1 MRINRYLTHAVVLG
15 IAVAMSSYA
24 AMDRHF
30 PTTLTAHLGP
40 VNAEAI
46 MVAEG
51 GESGDVS
58 LGRYSTIIKPVSI
71 PTSAP
76 ISHQSF
82 TYIVASGENLKT
94 IATKYHVS
102 VAEIRWSNTNLYSSD
117 SVATGDQIVIPPVH
131 GVVVTTK
138 ASDTVGALATKYSVD
153 PQVIVDFNRLRTTTL
168 TPGITLVIPGG
179 KGGAFPPPPALWQ
192 ILAQQ
197 NTAPSSF
204 PVKVLG
210 CCLGPY
216 VNNKFP
222 VGWCTY
228 YVATKRNVT
237 WNGDAGYWYQ
247 NAAASGYAV
256 GPTPKVG
263 SIMVTWESWAG
274 HVAYVEAVNSDGSWV
289 VSEMNWVAFDVI
301 DERTI
306 RPGQLGS
313 RLVGFIY

>member
-1 MRINRYLTHAVVLG
+1 
-15 IAVAMSSYA
+15 MSSYA

-46 MVAEG
+46 MVNEG
-51 GESGDVS
+51 GETGDVS
-58 LGRYSTIIKPVSI
+58 LGRYSTIIKPASI

-76 ISHQSF
+76 VSHQPFMYTVS
-82 TYIVASGENLKT
+82 AGENLKT
-94 IATKYHVS
+94 IASRYHVS
-102 VAEIRWSNTNLYSSD
+102 VSEIRWSNANLYSSD
-117 SVATGDQIVIPPVH
+117 SVSTGDQIVIPPVH
-131 GVVVTTK
+131 GIVVTTK
-138 ASDTVGALATKYSVD
+138 SSDTLASLATKYSVD
-153 PQVIVDFNRLRTTTL
+153 PQAIVDFNRLRTQTL
-168 TPGITLVIPGG
+168 TAGITLVIPGG
-179 KGGAFPPPPALWQ
+179 VGGAFPPPPALWQ

-197 NTAPSSF
+197 NAAASAFTA
-204 PVKVLG
+204 KVLG

-247 NAAASGYAV
+247 NASYQGYPV
-256 GPTPKVG
+256 GPKPKVG
-263 SIMVTWESWAG
+263 AIMVTWESWAG
-274 HVAYVEAVNSDGSWV
+274 HVAYVEAVNPDGSWV
-289 VSEMNWVAFDVI
+289 VSEMNWTAFGVI

-306 RPGQLGS
+306 KPGQLGS
-313 RLVGFIY
+313 RLVGFIYG